1 MSATTFD
8 EWLKRQHAPDAG
20 SIPPEQLALLR
31 ASYEESSASAA
42 KVTRWTPRARS
53 SPADTLYAVAVRD
66 GADLWLLTW
75 VKRSPKKNGHDY
87 VMMLPRPDHS
97 IDAHATLHVGG
108 RFNLWGHGFL
118 LWKRQRQSPDVNFKG
133 HVQLT
138 KTPISL
144 SGARAVKAVC
154 DPAHFNDVFELTPSD
169 LAVNECAVAVDL
181 VERGGAALAQPWSRI
196 VTQRRHTGHV
206 PEVVITIWESTYK
219 AGVSTEHNAW
229 T

>member
-1 MSATTFD
+1 MSTTAFD
-8 EWLKRQHAPDAG
+8 EWLKRKQFPDAA

-31 ASYEESSASAA
+31 TSYEEENQRAA
-42 KVTRWTPRARS
+42 KITRWTPTARRN
-53 SPADTLYAVAVRD
+53 PADTLYAVAVRD

-75 VKRSPKKNGHDY
+75 IRRAPKKRGHDF
-87 VMMLPRPDHS
+87 VMMLPRPDRS

-118 LWKRQRQSPDVNFKG
+118 HWTRQRQSPDANFKG

-144 SGARAVKAVC
+144 SGARVVKALC
-154 DPAHFNDVFELTPSD
+154 EPSYFNDVFELTPSE

-181 VERGGAALAQPWSRI
+181 VERGGAALVQPWSRI
-196 VTQRRHTGHV
+196 VTQRCHAGHV
-206 PEVVITIWESTYK
+206 PEVLITIWKSTFEPGASDES
-219 AGVSTEHNAW
+219 NAW